1 VQAGI
6 SLKFPPLCFR
16 VNQGNPRR
24 FTMLVSQI
32 MSTKIIAISP
42 NRRVGQALKLMQK
55 QQIRHLPVMAQNR
68 MVGWITSRDLR
79 EVLLASVLEE
89 IKVGDVMVQAPLS
102 VTPDTEVE
110 EAARLIHEHKIGGM
124 PVMEG
129 DRLVGVITMQDLI
142 SAFIAMLGL
151 LKSSSRLDLL
161 LENQPEAL
169 DAATRLIKATGGK
182 IINVALG
189 PTKKNKRPYFFRLE
203 KANLE
208 PIVETLKQKGYE
220 VLDAIP

>member
-1 VQAGI
+1 
-6 SLKFPPLCFR
+6 
-16 VNQGNPRR
+16 
-24 FTMLVSQI
+24 MLVGQI
-32 MSTKIIAISP
+32 MSKKILTISSD
-42 NRRVGQALKLMQK
+42 RRVGQALKLMQK
-55 QQIRHLPVMAQNR
+55 HQIRHLPVMEDDR
-68 MVGWITSRDLR
+68 MVGWITARDLR
-79 EVLLASVLEE
+79 EVLLASMLEE

-129 DRLVGVITMQDLI
+129 DKLMGVITMLDLI

-161 LENQPEAL
+161 LENRAEAL
-169 DAATRLIKATGGK
+169 DAAARLIKETGGK

-189 PTKKNKRPYFFRLE
+189 PIKGNKRPYYFRLE
-203 KANLE
+203 KVNLD
-208 PIVETLKQKGYE
+208 PLVTTLKQQGYE
-220 VLDAIP
+220 VLDVIP

>member
-1 VQAGI
+1 
-6 SLKFPPLCFR
+6 
-16 VNQGNPRR
+16 
-24 FTMLVSQI
+24 MLVGQI
-32 MSTKIIAISP
+32 MSQKIVTISP
-42 NRRVGQALKLMQK
+42 DKRVGQALKLMQK
-55 QQIRHLPVMAQNR
+55 HKIRHVPVMEHDR

-79 EVLLASVLEE
+79 EVLLASMLEE

-129 DRLVGVITMQDLI
+129 EKLVGVITMLDLI

-161 LENQPEAL
+161 LPNRSEAL
-169 DAATRLIKATGGK
+169 DAATRVIKEAGGK
-182 IINVALG
+182 VINVALG
-189 PTKKNKRPYFFRLE
+189 PTKDGQRPYYFRLE
-203 KANLE
+203 KVNLE
-208 PIVETLKQKGYE
+208 PIVNTLKQQGYA
-220 VLDAIP
+220 VLDTIA